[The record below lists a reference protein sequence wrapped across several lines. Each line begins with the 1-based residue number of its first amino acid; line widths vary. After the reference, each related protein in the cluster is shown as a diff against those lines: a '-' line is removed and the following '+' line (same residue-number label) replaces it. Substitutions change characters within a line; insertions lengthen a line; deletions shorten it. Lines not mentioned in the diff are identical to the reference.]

1 MHWRKAP
8 SGSDAV
14 VFYFVVMALTAS
26 IKTIAVVI
34 PDLSRTSIAEPYR
47 VGP

>member
-26 IKTIAVVI
+26 YKKDFCNTIGTKQTWRDV
-34 PDLSRTSIAEPYR
+34 
-47 VGP
+47 